1 MRINIPQIVEKS
13 PKRHVRFLAKFL
25 RNQLLNNYCG
35 LRQRLAATRLACVE
49 LTGLKPRALTRCQQI
64 WPTLPHR
71 GEKAMKGSSDRKGP
85 SSTFVRASETTGTH
99 LAHWPPPQRSMER
112 GKESKPVLVTQAA
125 GEPAKRA
132 RSRGWRLTRA
142 LFSEVDDDD

>member
-1 MRINIPQIVEKS
+1 
-13 PKRHVRFLAKFL
+13 
-25 RNQLLNNYCG
+25 
-35 LRQRLAATRLACVE
+35 
-49 LTGLKPRALTRCQQI
+49 
-64 WPTLPHR
+64 
-71 GEKAMKGSSDRKGP
+71 MKGSSDRKGLP
-85 SSTFVRASETTGTH
+85 PKYLLASETTGTH

-142 LFSEVDDDD
+142 MLSENADDD

>member
-1 MRINIPQIVEKS
+1 MK
-13 PKRHVRFLAKFL
+13 
-25 RNQLLNNYCG
+25 
-35 LRQRLAATRLACVE
+35 AT
-49 LTGLKPRALTRCQQI
+49 
-64 WPTLPHR
+64 
-71 GEKAMKGSSDRKGP
+71 SDRKGLP
-85 SSTFVRASETTGTH
+85 PTYLLASESTGTH
-99 LAHWPPPQRSMER
+99 LAHWPPPHRAMER